1 MDEREEMRDVF
12 EGCRRR
18 GEEGRDSELP
28 ILSLYLF

>member
-12 EGCRRR
+12 EEYRRW